1 MVKLGQRLHNL
12 RVQKKL
18 SIDEVSQAIKIKPI
32 FLTAIEKGEYHK
44 LPSPAYAQGFVR
56 NYATYLGLSRAEIT
70 ALFKR
75 EFDEK
80 RAYKVLP
87 DSLVTANE
95 YPVQRLR
102 IQQSLLIASSVLLLF
117 LGYLLFQYRAA
128 FLPPSLTITSPQPDS
143 TTAKEIIVA
152 GKADSN
158 ATVFVNNQPVTVNS
172 NGEFSKRLTLF
183 PGNATITVRAENR
196 FGKVTQEQRSIV
208 VK

>member
-1 MVKLGQRLHNL
+1 MLKLGQRLHNL

-18 SIDEVSQAIKIKPI
+18 SIDEVSQAIKIKPV

-80 RAYKVLP
+80 KAYKVLP

-102 IQQSLLIASSVLLLF
+102 IQQSLIFASVVLLLF
-117 LGYLLFQYRAA
+117 LGYLFFQYRAA
-128 FLPPSLTITSPQPDS
+128 FLPPSLTITSPQANS
-143 TTAKEIIVA
+143 TTSKEITVA
-152 GKADSN
+152 GKADST
-158 ATVFVNNQPVTVNS
+158 ATVYVNNQPVTVNS

-183 PGNATITVRAENR
+183 PGNTTISVRAENR
-196 FGKVTQEQRSIV
+196 FGKVTEERRDIV